1 MLPPRLLTARLEG
14 TSHNLIGDFESRIRG
29 KVHIDPV
36 RAVYVN
42 DTVFGGDLAP
52 LVIDLLVHA

>member
-1 MLPPRLLTARLEG
+1 
-14 TSHNLIGDFESRIRG
+14 
-29 KVHIDPV
+29 VHIDPV